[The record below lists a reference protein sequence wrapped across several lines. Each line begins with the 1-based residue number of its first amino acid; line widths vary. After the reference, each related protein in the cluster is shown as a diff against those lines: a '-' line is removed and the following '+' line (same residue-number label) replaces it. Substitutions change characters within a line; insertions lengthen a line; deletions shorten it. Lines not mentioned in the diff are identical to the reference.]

1 MARRIYSYADKVGT
15 VSNVLRSHRA
25 EIRSIDKLD
34 EAKSFTIKVLTSE
47 AKISGTTAIKY
58 INWIKHNIHNIN
70 HLYNYVDAV
79 IRRGE
84 DYPTD
89 SIRYQNWN

>member
-1 MARRIYSYADKVGT
+1 MASRIYSYADKVGT

-25 EIRSIDKLD
+25 EIRSIEKLD
-34 EAKSFTIKVLTSE
+34 EAKSFTIEILTSE
-47 AKISGTTAIKY
+47 AKINGTTAIKY
-58 INWIKHNIHNIN
+58 INWIKNNIHNIN

-84 DYPTD
+84 EYPTD
-89 SIRYQNWN
+89 TLRYQSWK